1 MPMVGGWLGQRMM
14 QFLVC
19 RFLNTV
25 RSCEFQESSSVFM
38 SSRFFSG
45 VILSPAPRVMLR
57 RAPHPGGSGPLRRN
71 GGQTFPGIV
80 LLFVARGKRPAQVA
94 HATRTAG
101 LAWMKDI
108 GRNSRLACAPEST

>member
-45 VILSPAPRVMLR
+45 VILSPAPRVMLC
-57 RAPHPGGSGPLRRN
+57 RAPHQASRGRYAGTVANSVR
-71 GGQTFPGIV
+71 IV
-80 LLFVARGKRPAQVA
+80 LLFVVHRNRSASDDRQRHARSECGFGAD
-94 HATRTAG
+94 G
-101 LAWMKDI
+101 SIECYD
-108 GRNSRLACAPEST
+108 G

>member
-57 RAPHPGGSGPLRRN
+57 RVPHQGASGPIRRN

-80 LLFVARGKRPAQVA
+80 SLFVVRGKRSASDGRSA
-94 HATRTAG
+94 STRSQNREFG
-101 LAWMKDI
+101 VDGSI
-108 GRNSRLACAPEST
+108 

>member
-45 VILSPAPRVMLR
+45 VIFVSCAPSHASSRTAYRRLGAAYAGTVGKPFPELYCCSSPAGNDRQVMVGHRHTQPERRVGADGR
-57 RAPHPGGSGPLRRN
+57 YR
-71 GGQTFPGIV
+71 
-80 LLFVARGKRPAQVA
+80 
-94 HATRTAG
+94 
-101 LAWMKDI
+101 KDF
-108 GRNSRLACAPEST
+108 